1 MKGYSAIQ
9 CGTYF
14 SSSGSARSLQNSG
27 SKTTIGV
34 NNPVK
39 LQSVTLTMTT
49 DIAAGET
56 AECVFYRGNS
66 NGTGNILSFMLD
78 DTCKQYDSIVL
89 DVSDYGNSSGD
100 AGDSYI
106 VKVMSPTTTAAN
118 CLVTFNYILIESGEP
133 VWNVG
138 QTVDPAGNLVTGI
151 KQKRNRVGTDTSV
164 IRDATPFYTRQ
175 A

>member
-9 CGTYF
+9 CGVLGNATVLNLDALGEQRYIY
-14 SSSGSARSLQNSG
+14 A
-27 SKTTIGV
+27 
-34 NNPVK
+34 NNPIK
-39 LQSVTLTMTT
+39 LQSVTLTMLSG
-49 DIAAGET
+49 IAAAET
-56 AECVFYRGNS
+56 VSLA
-66 NGTGNILSFMLD
+66 LSRSTTQPPGLIASMILD

>member
-9 CGTYF
+9 CGLLSNGTNIDLTVASQEKYF
-14 SSSGSARSLQNSG
+14 Y
-27 SKTTIGV
+27 T
-34 NNPVK
+34 NNPIK
-39 LQSVTLTMTT
+39 LQSITLTMTA

-56 AECVFYRGNS
+56 AQVGLYRGSLS
-66 NGTGNILSFMLD
+66 NNVFTFTLD
-78 DTCKQYDSIVL
+78 DTCKQYDSIVFDL
-89 DVSDYGNSSGD
+89 QDYENTSGD
-100 AGDSYI
+100 CGDLFSLR
-106 VKVMSPTTTAAN
+106 VLTPAPTSGAA
-118 CLVTFNYILIESGEP
+118 LISWNYILIESGEP

-151 KQKRNRVGTDTSV
+151 KQKRNLRAGDTTV